1 MQDQSTNIIVV
12 VIISMLLM
20 LILVAFIIF
29 IFFHYQK
36 RYILYYNNIAQLKLE
51 YEKNLLTAQLEI
63 QENTLLNISQ
73 EIHDNIGLSLT
84 LAKLN
89 LNSVEIDDKNRS
101 MSLVSC
107 SGDLITKAINDLSD
121 LSKSFNAEVIMNQG
135 FLYSIEHE
143 ICRIKKHLTHKIEC
157 DIIGEPYHI
166 DSKIEILLFRIFQES
181 LNNIIKHASATAI
194 SIIIDYKID
203 EFIFAVSDN
212 GRGFDIEDVLIN
224 KKSRAGLKNIK
235 KRAALIQAT
244 AQIAS
249 KENLGTT
256 ITITIPLNPLRQ

>member
-1 MQDQSTNIIVV
+1 M
-12 VIISMLLM
+12 
-20 LILVAFIIF
+20 
-29 IFFHYQK
+29 
-36 RYILYYNNIAQLKLE
+36 AQLKLE

-107 SGDLITKAINDLSD
+107 SGDLITKAINDLND

-157 DIIGEPYHI
+157 DIIVSNISGITQQHYQTCI
-166 DSKIEILLFRIFQES
+166 GNCNF
-181 LNNIIKHASATAI
+181 NN
-194 SIIIDYKID
+194 
-203 EFIFAVSDN
+203 N
-212 GRGFDIEDVLIN
+212 
-224 KKSRAGLKNIK
+224 
-235 KRAALIQAT
+235 
-244 AQIAS
+244 
-249 KENLGTT
+249 
-256 ITITIPLNPLRQ
+256 